1 MKYNGAGA
9 RRVDSWIDEF
19 IKSTEPLETPRIF
32 RRWAAITTL
41 ASVLEQKVWMQT
53 STELFPN
60 LYTIL
65 VSGPGL
71 GKTRTINAATAYLRE
86 IPEFHIAPTSLTSAS
101 LVDALMESK
110 RMIIRLPE
118 EPLDYNTML
127 IAADE
132 IGAFMHYE
140 DKQIFEILSA
150 FYTPFPYGQERRGK
164 EIKIKM
170 KRPQINILA
179 GATPTVLMKLLPDTA
194 WEQGFCSRLMTIY
207 SDEQII
213 SDDAFVEVK
222 TPMESDLLHDLKII
236 NTLHG
241 QFEATPDFK
250 AAVNAWRHSD
260 DKGPEHPKLVH
271 YRVRRMAHLLK
282 LTMVS
287 AVDRSN
293 VLVLTLQDYKQGMEW
308 LQEAEHY
315 MLGVFKAG
323 GITPDSKAMDEI
335 HHFVQTMDKGRGVSE
350 SRVFNFARERIPAMT
365 CDRVVLLMMRSGL
378 LVQVAIDQSTGYRWF
393 KAGKVED

>member
-1 MKYNGAGA
+1 MKLNGAGT
-9 RRVDSWIDEF
+9 RRVDSWIEGF
-19 IKSTEPLETPRIF
+19 IKSTESLETPRIF
-32 RRWAAITTL
+32 RRWAAITSIAT
-41 ASVLEQKVWMQT
+41 VLEQKVWMET

-86 IPEFHIAPTSLTSAS
+86 LPEFHIAPTSLTSAS
-101 LVDALMESK
+101 LVDALMEAK
-110 RMIIRLPE
+110 RMLIRLPE
-118 EPLDYNTML
+118 EPLEYNSML

-132 IGAFMHYE
+132 IGAFMHHE
-140 DKQIFEILSA
+140 DKQIFDILSA
-150 FYTPFPYGQERRGK
+150 FYHPFPYGQERRGK
-164 EIKIKM
+164 DIKIKM

-194 WEQGFCSRLMTIY
+194 WEQGFCSRLMMVY

-213 SDDAFVEVK
+213 SDDAFTRIES
-222 TPMESDLLHDLKII
+222 PFESDLLHDLKIM

-241 QFEATPDFK
+241 VFVATPDYR
-250 AAVNAWRHSD
+250 AAVNAWRKSD
-260 DKGPEHPKLVH
+260 DKGPQHPKLVH
-271 YRVRRMAHLLK
+271 YNVRRMAHLLK

-287 AVDRSN
+287 AIDRSN
-293 VLVLTLQDYKQGMEW
+293 VLLLTLEDFKQGMQW
-308 LQEAEHY
+308 LIEVEHH

-335 HHFVQTMDKGRGVSE
+335 HHFVATQDRGRGVSE
-350 SRVFNFARERIPAMT
+350 SRVYNFARERIPANT

-378 LVQVAIDQSTGYRWF
+378 LVEIGMDRGTGNRWF